1 MRTVFLYFFCRLDQE
16 LYMQGMFSSE
26 KFMFLDIK
34 VRPCVTPNDPT
45 RKWNPVCAP
54 AEEVR
59 KTDLYDFFNY
69 LFHPSK

>member
-1 MRTVFLYFFCRLDQE
+1 
-16 LYMQGMFSSE
+16 MQGMFSSE